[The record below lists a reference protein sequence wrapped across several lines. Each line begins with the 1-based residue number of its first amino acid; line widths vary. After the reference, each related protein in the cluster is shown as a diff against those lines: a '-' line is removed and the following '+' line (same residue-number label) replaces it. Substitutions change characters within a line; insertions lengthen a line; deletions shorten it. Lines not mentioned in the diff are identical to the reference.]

1 VRARILRTTVAVAM
15 LAVFLLAI
23 PLAIAVSALYNDET
37 KQSLLADAVRAA
49 ATVPVL
55 PLEAGDSIELPAAT
69 SAATISVYGSA
80 GDRIAGEGPAR
91 ADAATM
97 DALRGRIGTA
107 SSGEIAVAIPIGAQE
122 QVVGAVRAA
131 LPQSAVDARV
141 HGTWLTMAGIGGG
154 AVIVAAL
161 VALWQ
166 ARRLSR
172 PLDALAAAATRLGD
186 GDFSAR
192 VPPSDVKEIDTVAKA
207 MHSTSERL
215 AGVLERERAFSADA
229 SHQLKTPLTAL
240 RIRLE
245 SALAT
250 PPAGHTE
257 QIVAS
262 LEEIDRLSRSI
273 DDLLRL
279 ARDVP
284 TDRGVVDVSHLLE
297 RAAPRWRGRLQR
309 AGRRLVLSTPE
320 QLPRIAVSESA
331 VQQIVEV
338 LVDNAIVHGGGA
350 VTVSAHALN
359 GGLAVDVTDEGV
371 GIGGAQNIFARR
383 HSGGAGSGI
392 GLALA
397 RSLAEAEQGRLSIV
411 DPGPHPVFRLAFVAS
426 GSGANGQG
434 DAE

>member
-1 VRARILRTTVAVAM
+1 VRARILRTTVAVAV
-15 LAVFLLAI
+15 LAVLLLAI
-23 PLAIAVSALYNDET
+23 PLAIAVSALYNNET
-37 KQSLLADAVRAA
+37 KQSLLADAVQAA
-49 ATVPVL
+49 AIVPAL
-55 PLEAGDSIELPAAT
+55 PLETGDSIELPTAT
-69 SAATISVYGSA
+69 SAASVAVYGSS
-80 GDRIAGEGPAR
+80 GDRIAGEGPTH
-91 ADAATM
+91 ADAATI
-97 DALRGRIGTA
+97 DALKGRIGTA
-107 SSGEIAVAIPIGAQE
+107 SSAEIAVAIPIGAQE

-131 LPQSAVDARV
+131 LPQSAVEARV
-141 HGTWLTMAGIGGG
+141 HGTWLIMAGIGAG

-166 ARRLSR
+166 AQRLSR

-192 VPPSDVKEIDTVAKA
+192 MPPTDLKEIDTVANA
-207 MHSTSERL
+207 MHATSARL

-245 SALAT
+245 AALT
-250 PPAGHTE
+250 SPALDQAE
-257 QIVAS
+257 QIAAS
-262 LEEIDRLSRSI
+262 LEEIDRLARSI

-284 TDRGVVDVSHLLE
+284 TDRGLVDVSRLLE
-297 RAAPRWRGRLQR
+297 RAAPGWRGRLQR
-309 AGRRLVLSTPE
+309 AGRRLVLSTPD

-331 VQQIVEV
+331 FQQIVEV
-338 LVDNAIVHGGGA
+338 MVDNAIVHGGGA

-359 GGLAVDVTDEGV
+359 GGLAVDVTDEGG
-371 GIGGAQNIFARR
+371 GIDEVHNIFARR

-397 RSLAEAEQGRLSIV
+397 RSLAEAEQGRLSLV
-411 DPGPHPVFRLAFVAS
+411 DAGPRPVFRLAFVAS
-426 GSGANGQG
+426 GSGANGQR
-434 DAE
+434 DPE